1 MTTIE
6 FQLLTNLSTI
16 STENISTLTLIIEV
30 LKGSGKMLTNDY
42 QLEFEY
48 LNRTIGF
55 IENEIYRL
63 KQMLMIEG
71 TNIKQLREAV
81 LQYAPNTPDNFDRLV
96 EVNPYIN
103 ELKKHVVYYNEILK
117 NLKSLNKMA
126 TSPYFGRFD
135 FIESGSDLLEKIYI
149 GLKTLRDPDTFDIIV
164 YDWRAPISSVFY
176 RFEKGRAFYEAP
188 DGIIEGDVVL
198 KRQYKIEDK
207 KLKYYFDCNVVI
219 DDEILREALGR
230 NSTAKMRTIVE
241 TIQKEQDK
249 IIRDVDGDVLVVQ
262 GVAGSG
268 KTSIALHRIAYLLYF
283 ERDKN
288 LKKDDILIISPNKIF
303 SQYIK
308 NVLPELGEE
317 NVNEIIF
324 EDFIKNA
331 IGDVVHVEERSDYV
345 ERLSSC
351 EDKVMLDSA
360 RLKDSSEFIAV
371 LDRLLSYY
379 ERNVIEFKDVYYDGK
394 VVYSRHDLKNE
405 FLNDKMNRPMKK
417 RLERIEMKI
426 FDKIHYLRK
435 GRLSKIER
443 FVEDRKGH
451 EFEIKAYSRLLS
463 IKEMRRIKKQV
474 NSFTDVNF
482 LYVYRLLFS
491 DKDLFKRLSYGLNI
505 DLSENFFKIAE
516 LTCKNI
522 DDGKVYYEDIGPLL
536 YLKYKVEG
544 FKSHKKIKHVVID
557 EAQDYSQ
564 IFYKIFNLMFYDA
577 KFTVLGDVNQ
587 TLDRGINEAFY
598 DLIDEVFAKRKIKK
612 FFIENSYRSTYEIN
626 EFSIGLLKHPPKIM
640 PFERHGDKPQLV
652 RKYSFEEICINIAN
666 NASELFADGYK
677 TIGVIAKTKD
687 EANKVY
693 GTMKNFINVKLLN
706 SKDDEVIEGINIL
719 TPYEAKGLEFDV
731 AFVFN
736 ASNENY
742 KTEYD
747 RNLLYIACTR
757 ALHRLII
764 YSLGD
769 FCKFIG

>member
-1 MTTIE
+1 ME
-6 FQLLTNLSTI
+6 Y
-16 STENISTLTLIIEV
+16 
-30 LKGSGKMLTNDY
+30 TNDY
-42 QLEFEY
+42 QLELIY
-48 LNRTIGF
+48 LNRTIDF

-63 KQMLMIEG
+63 KQMLMIERS
-71 TNIKQLREAV
+71 NIKQLREDV
-81 LQYAPNTPDNFDRLV
+81 LKYAPNTPDNFDRLV

-103 ELKKHVVYYNEILK
+103 ELKKHTVYYNDILK
-117 NLKSLNKMA
+117 NLKLLDKMA
-126 TSPYFGRFD
+126 DSPYFGRFD
-135 FIESGSDLLEKIYI
+135 FVESSSDFLEKIYI
-149 GLKTLRDPDTFDIIV
+149 GLRTLRDPDTFDIIV

-188 DGIIEGDVVL
+188 DGIIEGNVVL
-198 KRQYKIEDK
+198 KRQYKIENQ

-219 DDEILREALGR
+219 DDEILKEALGR

-283 ERDKN
+283 KRDKN

-324 EDFIKNA
+324 EDFVKNS
-331 IGDVVHVEERSDYV
+331 IGDVVLVEERSDYV

-360 RLKDSSEFIAV
+360 KLKNSSEFIV
-371 LDRLLSYY
+371 ILNRLLSYY
-379 ERNVIEFKDVYYDGK
+379 VRNMIEFKDVYYDGK
-394 VVYSRHDLKNE
+394 VLYNRHDLKNE
-405 FLNDKMNRPMKK
+405 FLNDKMNRPMRK
-417 RLERIEMKI
+417 RLKRLEMKI
-426 FDKIHYLRK
+426 FDKIHSFRK
-435 GRLSKIER
+435 ERLSKIER
-443 FVEDRKGH
+443 FVEDHKGH

-463 IKEMRRIKKQV
+463 IKEMRTIKKQIT
-474 NSFTDVNF
+474 SFTDVNF
-482 LYVYRLLFS
+482 LDIYKLLFS
-491 DKDLFKRLSYGLNI
+491 DKDLFKRLSSGLNLN
-505 DLSENFFKIAE
+505 LSEDFFKIAE

-544 FKSHKKIKHVVID
+544 VTAYKKIKHVVID

-564 IFYKIFNLMFYDA
+564 IFYEIFKLIFRDA

-587 TLDRGINEAFY
+587 TLDRGIDEAFY
-598 DLIDEVFAKRKIKK
+598 DLIEEVFAGRKIKK
-612 FFIENSYRSTYEIN
+612 FFVENSYRSTYEIN
-626 EFSIGLLKHPPKIM
+626 EFSVGLLKHPPKIT

-652 RKYSFEEICINIAN
+652 SRGSFEEICKNIVDD
-666 NASELFADGYK
+666 ASDLFMAGYK

-687 EANKVY
+687 EANKAY
-693 GTMKNFINVKLLN
+693 SIMKNFVNAKLLN
-706 SKDDEVIEGINIL
+706 SKDDEMIEGINII
-719 TPYEAKGLEFDV
+719 TPYQAKGLEFDV
-731 AFVFN
+731 VFVFN
-736 ASNENY
+736 ASCENY

-764 YSLGD
+764 YSLGN
-769 FCKFIG
+769 FCEFIQ

>member
-1 MTTIE
+1 ME
-6 FQLLTNLSTI
+6 R
-16 STENISTLTLIIEV
+16 
-30 LKGSGKMLTNDY
+30 TNDY
-42 QLEFEY
+42 QLELKY
-48 LNRTIGF
+48 LNRTIDF
-55 IENEIYRL
+55 IEDEIYRL
-63 KQMLMIEG
+63 KQMIMVEKSDIRKLKE
-71 TNIKQLREAV
+71 EV
-81 LQYAPNTPDNFDRLV
+81 LNYAPTTPNNFDRLV

-103 ELKKHVVYYNEILK
+103 ELKKHIVYYNEILK
-117 NLKSLNKMA
+117 NLKSLNKMVS
-126 TSPYFGRFD
+126 SPYFGRFD
-135 FIESGSDLLEKIYI
+135 FVESGSDLLEKIYI
-149 GLKTLRDPDTFDIIV
+149 GLRTLRDPDTFDIIV

-198 KRQYKIEDK
+198 KRQYKIENQ

-283 ERDKN
+283 EKDKN

-324 EDFIKNA
+324 EDFVKNA
-331 IGDVVHVEERSDYV
+331 IGDVVLVEERSDYV

-360 RLKDSSEFIAV
+360 RLKNSSEFIVV

-379 ERNVIEFKDVYYDGK
+379 ERNMIEFKDVYYDGK
-394 VVYSRHDLKNE
+394 VLYNRYELKNE
-405 FLNDKMNRPMKK
+405 FLNDKMNRPIKK
-417 RLERIEMKI
+417 RLKRLEMKI
-426 FDKIHYLRK
+426 FDKIHPFRK
-435 GRLSKIER
+435 ERLSKIER

-451 EFEIKAYSRLLS
+451 EFEVKAYSRFLS

-474 NSFTDVNF
+474 NSFTDINF
-482 LYVYRLLFS
+482 LDIYRLLFA
-491 DKDLFKRLSYGLNI
+491 DKDLFKRLSSGLNL
-505 DLSENFFKIAE
+505 DLSEDFFKIAE

-522 DDGKVYYEDIGPLL
+522 DDGKVYYEDIGPIL

-544 FKSHKKIKHVVID
+544 VTAYKQIKHVVID

-564 IFYKIFNLMFYDA
+564 IFYEIFKLSFRDA
-577 KFTVLGDVNQ
+577 KFTILGDVNQ
-587 TLDRGINEAFY
+587 TLDKGINTAFY
-598 DLIDEVFAKRKIKK
+598 DLMEKVFAGKRIKK
-612 FFIENSYRSTYEIN
+612 FFMGKSYRSTYEIN
-626 EFSIGLLKHPPKIM
+626 EFSIGLLKHPPKIT

-652 RKYSFEEICINIAN
+652 RKYSFEEICRSIAN

-687 EANKVY
+687 EADRVY
-693 GTMKNFINVKLLN
+693 DTMKNFVNVKLLN
-706 SKDDEVIEGINIL
+706 SKDDEVIEGINII
-719 TPYEAKGLEFDV
+719 TPYGAKGLEFDV

-736 ASNENY
+736 ASSENY
-742 KTEYD
+742 RTEYD

-757 ALHRLII
+757 ALHKLVI